1 MGWPALGRPMSD
13 DIRWKQRLAS
23 YQRALAQ
30 LRAAVSL
37 RQNRPLSE
45 LEQQGLIQAFEFT
58 HELAWNVM
66 RDYLRSLGQEGL
78 LASRD
83 STRAAFAAGLIVDGE
98 TWMDMIISRNLS
110 SHTYNVA
117 TANSLTQ
124 KISESYVTLLVQF
137 EKKMQGMRLDA
148 GA

>member
-1 MGWPALGRPMSD
+1 MTD
-13 DIRWKQRLAS
+13 DIRWQQRLAS
-23 YQRALAQ
+23 FQRALAQ
-30 LRAAVSL
+30 LEAAVTL
-37 RQNRPLSE
+37 RQSRPLSE

-110 SHTYNVA
+110 SHTYNLA
-117 TANSLTQ
+117 TANALTL
-124 KISESYVTLLVQF
+124 KIAESYAALFVEF
-137 EKKMQGMRLDA
+137 ERKMREVRHDA
-148 GA
+148 GT